1 VLESHPAQPLLLAR
15 RGMVTVVMIMI
26 VVMSVLVFVVMM
38 TRVFVVQGLVMTFG
52 WTAAACR
59 AHQ

>member
-1 VLESHPAQPLLLAR
+1 
-15 RGMVTVVMIMI
+15 MVTVVMIMI

-38 TRVFVVQGLVMTFG
+38 TRVFVVHGLVMTFG